1 MHRSLVL
8 AWLAAAWIAGVG
20 ASATFG
26 AGAWPL
32 AIALAASLLALAVLR
47 GERWLA
53 LMALALPA
61 VFVLAIARE
70 HDAHPSMADDAV
82 AHYNDG
88 VAMRL
93 RAVVRDDPEI
103 GDTSQR
109 FGVSVRGVERSGAWE
124 RASGGVL
131 VRAPLLP
138 EFRAGDIVELE
149 GEIAS
154 PPRVDGFDYGDYL
167 ARRGIGSVMEYPQVE
182 AVGHEGSSGVDSV
195 VLPMRRKLSRWLAL
209 ALPEPHASL
218 AQGVL
223 LGERSALPA
232 DVRDDLN
239 ASNTS
244 HLVVVSGAN
253 VVLVSSFCALLFG
266 WLLGRRNALILSIA
280 AVTGYAL
287 LVGASP
293 PVIRATIM
301 GILLVIASVHGRR
314 TSAVTSI
321 LFAAALM
328 AAIDPRILRDVSFQL
343 SFAATVGIAYLATPL
358 GDWIVDWL
366 GGVLRRDELPRIV
379 GYALVEPFAVTVA
392 AVIAT
397 APLIAANFGRVSL
410 VALPANLLIVPLFPF
425 ILAASALAAIG
436 GALPWT
442 HVALGTPAYVLL
454 EFWLRVASTT
464 ASLPGATASLP
475 AYTRGWLLLTYAVM
489 IAALPVAHRLLQT
502 PGFTQMAAPRA
513 WSWRRTGRA
522 ALFAAPSFAL
532 AASVGWV
539 TWPDE
544 QRRLQVT
551 VLDIGQGDAVLI
563 ETPSGRDVLVDAGP
577 GKAVLRGLG
586 ASLPFHDRSID
597 LFVLTHPQAD
607 HATGALD
614 VFARYDV
621 GRVLTSAARTGSMV
635 ERAFFEAVEREG
647 ARTDVVAAG
656 ASYEFDDGV
665 RIDVLSPVAGAS
677 GHAASNEDS
686 LVLRVS
692 YGEVRLLLTGDI
704 AAGAEE
710 ALVERGTD
718 LEATVLKVAHHG
730 SATSSTRAFLDAV
743 SPAIS
748 VISAGREN
756 AFGHPDTGVMARLDD
771 YGEVYVTA
779 DDGPVRIE
787 TDGVRLWV
795 EDER

>member
-1 MHRSLVL
+1 VL
-8 AWLAAAWIAGVG
+8 AWFAAAWIAGIA

-26 AGAWPL
+26 DGAWPL
-32 AIALAASLLALAVLR
+32 AVALAASLLALAVVR

-70 HDAHPSMADDAV
+70 HNARASMRDDAV

-109 FGVSVRGVERSGAWE
+109 FPVSVRSIQRDAAWE

-131 VRAPLLP
+131 VRVPLLP
-138 EFRAGDIVELE
+138 KYSAGDIVELE
-149 GEIAS
+149 GEVAS
-154 PPRVDGFDYGDYL
+154 PPRVDGFDYADYL
-167 ARRGIGSVMEYPQVE
+167 ARRGIGSVMEYPQVTL
-182 AVGHEGSSGVDSV
+182 AGHDDIGVIDSI
-195 VLPMRRKLSRWLAL
+195 VLPVRRELSRWLAL

-218 AQGVL
+218 AKGVL
-223 LGERSALPA
+223 LGERSALPP

-266 WLLGRRNALILSIA
+266 WLLGRRNALMLSIA

-314 TSAVTSI
+314 TSAVTS
-321 LFAAALM
+321 LMFAAALM
-328 AAIDPRILRDVSFQL
+328 ALFDPSILRDVSFQL
-343 SFAATVGIAYLATPL
+343 SFAATVGIAYLASPL
-358 GDWIVDWL
+358 GAWAVDAL
-366 GGVLRRDELPRIV
+366 GGLLRRDELPRIV

-410 VALPANLLIVPLFPF
+410 VALPANLLVVPLFPF

-442 HVALGTPAYVLL
+442 HVALGAPAYVLL
-454 EFWLRVASTT
+454 ELWLSVASTI

-475 AYTRGWLLLTYAVM
+475 PYTRGWLLLTYAGM
-489 IAALPVAHRLLQT
+489 IALLPLAHRLLQT
-502 PGFTQMAAPRA
+502 PGFTQLAPPRG
-513 WSWRRTGRA
+513 WTSRRA
-522 ALFAAPSFAL
+522 ARTALFVAPAFVL

-539 TWPDE
+539 RWPDDPH
-544 QRRLQVT
+544 RLQVT
-551 VLDIGQGDAVLI
+551 VLDVDQGDAILI

-577 GKAVLRGLG
+577 GRAVLRGLG
-586 ASLPFHDRSID
+586 DSLPYHDRSVD
-597 LFVLTHPQAD
+597 LLVLTHPQAD

-614 VFARYDV
+614 VFERYDV
-621 GRVLTSAARTGSMV
+621 DRVLTGAALTGSLV
-635 ERAFFEAVEREG
+635 ERALFDAARREP
-647 ARTDVVAAG
+647 ARIDVVAAG
-656 ASYEFDDGV
+656 ASFEFGDGV
-665 RIDVLSPVAGAS
+665 RIDLLSPVAGESA
-677 GHAASNEDS
+677 ATEASNNDS

-692 YGEVRLLLTGDI
+692 YGEVSFLLTGDI
-704 AAGAEE
+704 EAIAEE
-710 ALVERGTD
+710 SLLERGVD
-718 LEATVLKVAHHG
+718 LRATVLKVAHHG

-743 SPAIS
+743 APAVS
-748 VISAGREN
+748 VVSSGREN
-756 AFGHPDTGVMARLDD
+756 AFGHPDAAVMARLDD

-779 DDGPVRIE
+779 DDGAVRFE
-787 TDGVRLWV
+787 TDGLRLWM
-795 EDER
+795 DGGR